1 MHPSVTLLICRI
13 LGTSELVT
21 GVSVL
26 LAGMPAGSTTA
37 ILAEKYDG
45 IACEENYQDRL
56 LENLDTKEF
65 PNLTYTRDLQ
75 DWGEFVRRTPD
86 EYEAWVN
93 GVTKEC
99 TVLEIEILKD
109 LVSRTKKKIFV
120 DTNILVEILHEISD
134 ENHVLIMLA
143 DPNISVQRF
152 FERPDKEK
160 QFLYQLLLKEDNSE
174 EAMINFRECL
184 KRINSQER
192 YMMYQKSGFNV
203 ITRDENRSIDETFA
217 LVESMFGL
225 NR

>member
-1 MHPSVTLLICRI
+1 MKFENVYFIN
-13 LGTSELVT
+13 GTAY
-21 GVSVL
+21 
-26 LAGMPAGSTTA
+26 AGKSTMVKL
-37 ILAEKYDG
+37 LAEKYDG

-86 EYEAWVN
+86 EAWVN

-120 DTNILVEILHEISD
+120 DTNISVEILHEISD

-160 QFLYQLLLKEDNSE
+160 QFLYQLLLKEDNPE
-174 EAMINFRECL
+174 DAMINFRECL
-184 KRINSQER
+184 KRVNSQER
-192 YMMYQKSGFNV
+192 YMMFQKSGFNV

-217 LVESMFGL
+217 LAESMFGL